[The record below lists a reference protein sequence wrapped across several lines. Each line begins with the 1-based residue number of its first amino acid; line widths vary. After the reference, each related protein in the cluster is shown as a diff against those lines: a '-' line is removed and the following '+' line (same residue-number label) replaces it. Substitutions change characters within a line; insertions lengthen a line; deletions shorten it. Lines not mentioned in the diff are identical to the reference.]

1 MKKVFLVL
9 GLLTIGAT
17 SCKKD
22 YTCECSV
29 SSDGVSVT
37 SNDLKYQI
45 KNSTEDDATNECDKM
60 SAYAEG
66 SARAQYP
73 DGSLSASCK
82 LN

>member
-9 GLLTIGAT
+9 GLLTIGVS

-22 YTCECSV
+22 WTCECSV
-29 SSDGVSVT
+29 SSNGVSVT
-37 SNDLKYQI
+37 SSDLKYQI

-66 SARAQYP
+66 TMKAQYP
-73 DGSLSASCK
+73 DGSLSGSCK